1 MVTISYISK
10 NSINLMVYIRAKKVK
25 SDQYLYL
32 VKSVWDSKRSTSKQ
46 QIVKYL
52 GKASEVDKD
61 DIPEEYRNDAKI
73 LSVLASYN
81 PEDIQKR
88 EYATKKSKQQLFKK
102 LTDGNLDE
110 CIKIYKNYVEIFN
123 IADFFDK
130 ILRPVMNQI
139 GEEWDNG
146 KLPIATEHVAS
157 NVAQTLVKIIMEQ
170 ISGTGN
176 KKKVLLCV
184 PVGEEHHIGC
194 DVLETYLTI
203 KGFKVFNMGTSIP
216 TDSILDFIKMK
227 KPDVLLISITIGDN
241 ILAGQRLAKKIREK
255 SKIPILIGGY
265 AMQIKNPPKFDG
277 NVIGDI
283 SLEDIPK
290 ILRKIP
296 LTN

>member
-1 MVTISYISK
+1 M
-10 NSINLMVYIRAKKVK
+10 NLMVYIRAKKVK

-32 VKSVWDSKRSTSKQ
+32 VKSIWDSKRSTSKQ
-46 QIVKYL
+46 EIVKYL
-52 GKASEVDKD
+52 GKASNVIKD
-61 DIPEEYRNDAKI
+61 DIPLEFRNDAKI

-88 EYATKKSKQQLFKK
+88 EDATKKSKQQLFKK
-102 LTDGNLDE
+102 LTDGNIEE

-123 IADFFDK
+123 ISDFFDK
-130 ILRPVMNQI
+130 ILRPVMFKI
-139 GEEWDNG
+139 GEDWETG
-146 KLPIATEHVAS
+146 KLTVATEHVAS
-157 NVAQTLVKIIMEQ
+157 NIAQTLVKIIMEQ
-170 ISGTGN
+170 SSGTGN
-176 KKKVLLCV
+176 KKKVMICV

-216 TDSILDFIKMK
+216 TESIMEFINMK
-227 KPDVLLISITIGDN
+227 KPDIVLISITIQDN
-241 ILAGQRLAKKIREK
+241 ILAGQRLAKKIRGQ
-255 SKIPILIGGY
+255 SKIPILVGGY
-265 AMQIKNPPKFDG
+265 AMQIENTPKFEG
-277 NVIGDI
+277 NVIGDT

>member
-1 MVTISYISK
+1 
-10 NSINLMVYIRAKKVK
+10 MVYIRAKKVK

-32 VKSVWDSKRSTSKQ
+32 VKSIWDSKKSTSKQ

-52 GKASEVDKD
+52 GKASDVVKD
-61 DIPEEYRNDAKI
+61 DIALEFRNDAKI

-88 EYATKKSKQQLFKK
+88 EDATKRSKQQLFKK
-102 LTDGNLDE
+102 LTDGNIDE

-123 IADFFDK
+123 IADFFDR
-130 ILRPVMNQI
+130 ILRPVMAKI
-139 GEEWDNG
+139 GEDWANG
-146 KLPIATEHVAS
+146 KLAIATEHVAS
-157 NVAQTLVKIIMEQ
+157 NVAQTLVKIIMDQ
-170 ISGTGN
+170 VSGTGN
-176 KKKVLLCV
+176 KKKIMLCV

-203 KGFKVFNMGTSIP
+203 KGFKIFNMGTSIP
-216 TDSILDFIKMK
+216 TESIIEFINMK
-227 KPDVLLISITIGDN
+227 KPDIILISITIQDN
-241 ILAGQRLAKKIREK
+241 VLAGQRLAKKIREK
-255 SKIPILIGGY
+255 SKIPILVGGY
-265 AMQIKNPPKFDG
+265 AMQVDNPAKFEG
-277 NVIGDI
+277 NVIGDT

>member
-1 MVTISYISK
+1 
-10 NSINLMVYIRAKKVK
+10 MVYIRAKKVK

-46 QIVKYL
+46 EIVKYL
-52 GKASEVDKD
+52 GKASDVIKD
-61 DIPEEYRNDAKI
+61 DIPLEFRNDAKI

-88 EYATKKSKQQLFKK
+88 EDATKKSKQQLFKK
-102 LTDGNLDE
+102 LTDGNIEE

-130 ILRPVMNQI
+130 ILRPVMAKI
-139 GEEWDNG
+139 GKDWETG
-146 KLPIATEHVAS
+146 KLAIATEHVAS
-157 NVAQTLVKIIMEQ
+157 NIAQTLVKIIMEQ
-170 ISGTGN
+170 SSGTGN
-176 KKKVLLCV
+176 KKKVMICV

-216 TDSILDFIKMK
+216 TESIMEFINMK
-227 KPDVLLISITIGDN
+227 KPDIVLISITIQDN
-241 ILAGQRLAKKIREK
+241 VLAGQRLAKKIRGQ
-255 SKIPILIGGY
+255 SKIPILVGGY
-265 AMQIKNPPKFDG
+265 AMQIENTPKFEG
-277 NVIGDI
+277 NVIGDT

>member
-1 MVTISYISK
+1 
-10 NSINLMVYIRAKKVK
+10 MVYIRAKKVK

-32 VKSVWDSKRSTSKQ
+32 VKSVWDSKKSTSKQ
-46 QIVKYL
+46 EIVKYL
-52 GKASEVDKD
+52 GKASEVVKD
-61 DIPEEYRNDAKI
+61 DIPLEFRNNAKI

-88 EYATKKSKQQLFKK
+88 EDATKKSKQQLFKK
-102 LTDGNLDE
+102 LTDGNIEE

-123 IADFFDK
+123 IADFFDR
-130 ILRPVMNQI
+130 ILRPVMSKI
-139 GEEWDNG
+139 GEDWDSG

-170 ISGTGN
+170 ASGTGN
-176 KKKVLLCV
+176 KKKIMLCV

-216 TDSILDFIKMK
+216 TESIIEFIDMK
-227 KPDVLLISITIGDN
+227 KPDIVLISITIQDN
-241 ILAGQRLAKKIREK
+241 VLAGQRLVKKIREK
-255 SKIPILIGGY
+255 SKIPILVGGY
-265 AMQIKNPPKFDG
+265 ALQIDNPPKFEG
-277 NVIGDI
+277 NVIGDA

-296 LTN
+296 LTI

>member
-1 MVTISYISK
+1 
-10 NSINLMVYIRAKKVK
+10 MVYIRAKKVK

-32 VKSVWDSKRSTSKQ
+32 VKSVWDSKKSTSKQ
-46 QIVKYL
+46 EIVKYL
-52 GKASEVDKD
+52 GKASEVVKD
-61 DIPEEYRNDAKI
+61 DIPLEFRNNAKI

-88 EYATKKSKQQLFKK
+88 EDATKKSKQQLFKK
-102 LTDGNLDE
+102 LTDGNIEE
-110 CIKIYKNYVEIFN
+110 CIKIYKNYVEVFN
-123 IADFFDK
+123 IADFFDR
-130 ILRPVMNQI
+130 ILRPVMSKI
-139 GEEWDNG
+139 GEDWDSG

-170 ISGTGN
+170 VSGTGN
-176 KKKVLLCV
+176 KKKIMLCV

-216 TDSILDFIKMK
+216 TESIIEFIDMK
-227 KPDVLLISITIGDN
+227 KPDIVLISITIQDN
-241 ILAGQRLAKKIREK
+241 VLAGQRLVKKIREK
-255 SKIPILIGGY
+255 SKIPILVGGY
-265 AMQIKNPPKFDG
+265 ALQIDNPPKFEG
-277 NVIGDI
+277 NVIGDA

-296 LTN
+296 LTI

>member
-1 MVTISYISK
+1 
-10 NSINLMVYIRAKKVK
+10 MVYIRAKKVK

-32 VKSVWDSKRSTSKQ
+32 VKSIWDSKKSTSKQ
-46 QIVKYL
+46 EIVKYL
-52 GKASEVDKD
+52 GKASDVVKD
-61 DIPEEYRNDAKI
+61 DIPLEFRNDAKI

-88 EYATKKSKQQLFKK
+88 EDATKKSKQQLFKK
-102 LTDGNLDE
+102 LTDGNIDE

-123 IADFFDK
+123 IADFFDR
-130 ILRPVMNQI
+130 ILRPVMAKI
-139 GEEWDNG
+139 GEDWANG
-146 KLPIATEHVAS
+146 KLAIATEHVAS
-157 NVAQTLVKIIMEQ
+157 NIAQTLVKIIMDQ
-170 ISGTGN
+170 VSGTGN
-176 KKKVLLCV
+176 KKKIMLCV

-203 KGFKVFNMGTSIP
+203 KGFKIFNMGTSIP
-216 TDSILDFIKMK
+216 SESILEFISMK
-227 KPDVLLISITIGDN
+227 KPDIVLISITIQDN

-255 SKIPILIGGY
+255 SKVPILVGGY
-265 AMQIKNPPKFDG
+265 AMQIDNPAKFEG
-277 NVIGDI
+277 NVIGDT